1 MLQVQ
6 FASHR
11 SSDCPQRK
19 MANILE
25 GYNEEKVED
34 YDDLEEF
41 EGEEMVVMEDEG
53 EQVNCVIQR
62 VLLSA
67 KQPITSKDTISLERD
82 A

>member
-1 MLQVQ
+1 MKCYKYNLPG
-6 FASHR
+6 HR

-25 GYNEEKVED
+25 GYNEEKEED
-34 YDDLEEF
+34 YEDPEEF

-62 VLLSA
+62 VLLSS
-67 KQPITSKDTISLERD
+67 KQPITSKDTIS
-82 A
+82 

>member
-1 MLQVQ
+1 
-6 FASHR
+6 
-11 SSDCPQRK
+11 

-25 GYNEEKVED
+25 GYNKEKEED
-34 YDDLEEF
+34 YDDPEKF

-62 VLLSA
+62 VLLSP